1 MYKRRYVLD
10 LSAGYRY
17 QLTFGVQWI
26 SEVLHF
32 CHGLPIIL
40 VACKKDLR
48 DDPKTVD
55 DLRRLGQRPVQ
66 KAEVGEIW
74 LNWQ

>member
-1 MYKRRYVLD
+1 MLN
-10 LSAGYRY
+10 L
-17 QLTFGVQWI
+17 LQWI

-66 KAEVGEIW
+66 EAKVSDSKA
-74 LNWQ
+74 